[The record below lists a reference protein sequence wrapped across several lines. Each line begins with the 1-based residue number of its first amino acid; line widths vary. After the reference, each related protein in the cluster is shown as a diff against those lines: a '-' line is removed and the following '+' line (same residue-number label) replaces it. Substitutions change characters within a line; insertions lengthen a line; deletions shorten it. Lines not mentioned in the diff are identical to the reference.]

1 MKNISILKA
10 DEQAVLFY
18 RESEVDGE
26 SYLLTLR
33 HSTDGRF
40 ISDDSILE
48 LWLGNLS
55 EPTWVNPNMVQ
66 RFALEVYDKKNGKF
80 SSVGPVIITDTEYK
94 VTEELLEAVFSQV
107 EKVIASEISTAKG
120 FEKECLSILS
130 KEGFENH
137 FVGGGCSIPIR

>member
-1 MKNISILKA
+1 MKKIKVLNVA
-10 DEQAVLFY
+10 EEPVLFY
-18 RESEVDGE
+18 REYQVEEE
-26 SYLLTLR
+26 SYLITLR

-48 LWLGNLS
+48 LWLGKLS

-66 RFALEVYDKKNGKF
+66 RFALEVYDKKGGRFN
-80 SSVGPVIITDTEYK
+80 SIGPVIITDTDYRI
-94 VTEELLEAVFSQV
+94 TEDLLDAVFTQI
-107 EKVIASEISTAKG
+107 ERAIASEISTAKG

-137 FVGGGCSIPIR
+137 FVGGGCSIAIK